1 MTEEQWDNLHDNFET
16 TDLFRTVDHL
26 DEIRSVLSNR
36 DGLQPPEIR
45 DDLQKLHTLAMDVV
59 NHGETHKAE
68 EMFELADDID
78 SVLGEV
84 TEHIEAIQEVLNNL
98 LDLQPS
104 EEEDFEE

>member
-1 MTEEQWDNLHDNFET
+1 
-16 TDLFRTVDHL
+16 
-26 DEIRSVLSNR
+26 
-36 DGLQPPEIR
+36 
-45 DDLQKLHTLAMDVV
+45 MDVV

-78 SVLGEV
+78 SVLSEV